1 MVTVNAKFAAL
12 HPNLI
17 LMFLCQVFA
26 EYGHV
31 PEGTF
36 LTSPEQA
43 CVWDSLAEH
52 LVELVLTTA
61 TPEKDYLKRPQ
72 PSMAGRP
79 LDIEFYLRPDVV
91 VFRLAGKT
99 LGVIENLAVPVTV
112 S

>member
-17 LMFLCQVFA
+17 LIFLSRVFA
-26 EYGHV
+26 EYGNV

-43 CVWDSLAEH
+43 CVWDSLAEQ
-52 LVELVLTTA
+52 VVLVLTTA

>member
-17 LMFLCQVFA
+17 LIFLSRVFA
-26 EYGHV
+26 EYGNV

-43 CVWDSLAEH
+43 CVWDSLAEQ
-52 LVELVLTTA
+52 VELVLTTA